1 MTRHNPILVVEDQPI
16 LLMDLE
22 SGLEDGG
29 YAVLAARNAEEAMAI
44 LETEL
49 EWILALVT
57 DIDLGVSGVNGWD
70 IADKARNGKP
80 ELPVIYMTGASA
92 DEWASR
98 GVPRSILLPKPFAM
112 AQVIRAIV
120 QLLDTSIEPLAPR

>member
-1 MTRHNPILVVEDQPI
+1 MHAISQT
-16 LLMDLE
+16 DLE
-22 SGLEDGG
+22 L
-29 YAVLAARNAEEAMAI
+29 
-44 LETEL
+44 
-49 EWILALVT
+49 ILALVT
-57 DIDLGVSGVNGWD
+57 DIDLGVTGANGWD
-70 IADKARNGKP
+70 IAEKARNGKP

-120 QLLDTSIEPLAPR
+120 QLLDTSIEPPAPRQVSTRRRPASDGSQ

>member
-1 MTRHNPILVVEDQPI
+1 STPVIPGPFPKTERIVRYGLSRGGYWTRNQPSRGWFLHAI
-16 LLMDLE
+16 SQTDLE
-22 SGLEDGG
+22 L
-29 YAVLAARNAEEAMAI
+29 
-44 LETEL
+44 
-49 EWILALVT
+49 ILALVT
-57 DIDLGVSGVNGWD
+57 DIDLGVTGANGWD
-70 IADKARNGKP
+70 IAEKARNGKP

-120 QLLDTSIEPLAPR
+120 QLLDTNTEPPVPR

>member
-1 MTRHNPILVVEDQPI
+1 MTIHNPVLIVEDQPI
-16 LLMDLE
+16 LLLDLE
-22 SGLEDGG
+22 SGLEEGG

-57 DIDLGVSGVNGWD
+57 DIDLGVTGVNGWD
-70 IADKARNGKP
+70 VADKARNVKP

-112 AQVIRAIV
+112 AQVIRAID